1 MVVMVIYAL
10 ACLLLL
16 SLSEGLPNSKPSDTE
31 ADVGSIREKDSGD
44 YTAADH
50 LFLPTLSA
58 GAEGAAGESMPE
70 GVVREGVSGGVVREG
85 GEEMERR
92 SRRGNMK
99 QGKYLFYSIAIML

>member
-1 MVVMVIYAL
+1 MVIYAL

-44 YTAADH
+44 YTATDH
-50 LFLPTLSA
+50 LFLPTLSTD
-58 GAEGAAGESMPE
+58 AAGEGMPE

-85 GEEMERR
+85 GVEEMERR

-99 QGKYLFYSIAIML
+99 QGKYLFYSIAI